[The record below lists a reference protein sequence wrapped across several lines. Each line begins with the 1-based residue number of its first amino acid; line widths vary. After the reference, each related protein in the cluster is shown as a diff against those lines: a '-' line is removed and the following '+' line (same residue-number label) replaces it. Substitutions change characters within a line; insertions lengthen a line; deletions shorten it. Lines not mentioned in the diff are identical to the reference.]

1 MSDAAPAPT
10 TPVETPPGWR
20 QGGIT
25 TISGRAV
32 HRIAGEAAT
41 GAQGVIRAA
50 VSGAPSEIELGD
62 PAGMRLTVNA
72 SLAYPDPVADTIEG
86 LRTELKRQLGEL
98 IGKGKGVRVDVIVD
112 ELLPPR
118 SYRSRARVQ

>member
-1 MSDAAPAPT
+1 
-10 TPVETPPGWR
+10 
-20 QGGIT
+20 
-25 TISGRAV
+25 
-32 HRIAGEAAT
+32 
-41 GAQGVIRAA
+41 
-50 VSGAPSEIELGD
+50 
-62 PAGMRLTVNA
+62 MRLTVNA

-86 LRTELKRQLGEL
+86 LRAELKRQLGEL